1 VLSIKK
7 NRLVMGTALALPLLV
22 SVGTA
27 KAVASKI
34 NAGHDEGVALSSR
47 DNSSPPI
54 PLTGKQLDEITAGR
68 ESPAKPLPAPQP
80 GDSWEVTSM
89 AIGEEGGG
97 LSPFYK
103 YPL

>member
-1 VLSIKK
+1 
-7 NRLVMGTALALPLLV
+7 MGTALALPLLV
-22 SVGTA
+22 SVGAA
-27 KAVASKI
+27 KAVVSKI
-34 NAGHDEGVALSSR
+34 NADHDEGAALSSR

-68 ESPAKPLPAPQP
+68 ESPAKSLPSRQPIGKPQP